1 MDNVDR
7 LCQGILEDKIAVETL
22 TDEQLDMVLDRF
34 YDIAEALENDP
45 DERKSQAA
53 SAILAVLQDV
63 VDERV
68 SATDMSCF
76 KTAIAEAEKRGSIY
90 WEFETYSI
98 H

>member
-7 LCQGILEDKIAVETL
+7 LCRDILEDKIAVETL

-76 KTAIAEAEKRGSIY
+76 ETAIAEAEKRGSIY